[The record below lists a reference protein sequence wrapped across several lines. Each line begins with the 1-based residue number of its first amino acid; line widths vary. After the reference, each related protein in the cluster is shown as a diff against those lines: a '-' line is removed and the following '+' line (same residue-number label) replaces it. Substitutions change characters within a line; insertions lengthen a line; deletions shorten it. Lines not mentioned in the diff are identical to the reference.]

1 MSHVVASKYPVQMD
15 GQERSDPRFV
25 SLPKN
30 VAAVIEQ
37 HCFPRLT
44 AEKRV
49 ELERALFE
57 FIYGSRGAAGE
68 LEKRIN
74 GTAAPLV
81 SDDGALDSYDCAE
94 LAHALRRQHGA
105 EGAIVIAIDP
115 ENRVHIGMAVPK
127 EPGSQADLLA
137 AHLMRK
143 IDDVANVHIQDV
155 VLDLVV
161 DADGNG
167 SLS

>member
-1 MSHVVASKYPVQMD
+1 MSNHADASQYPVRMD
-15 GQERSDPRFV
+15 GQERADNRFA

-37 HCFPRLT
+37 HCFPRLPN
-44 AEKRV
+44 EKRV
-49 ELERALFE
+49 QLERFLFE
-57 FIYGSRGAAGE
+57 FIYGSRGAVGE
-68 LEKRIN
+68 IERRLN
-74 GTAAPLV
+74 GTASPLV
-81 SDDGALDSYDCAE
+81 SNEGTLDSYDCAE
-94 LAHALRRQHGA
+94 VAHHLRRERGA

-115 ENRVHIGMAVPK
+115 ANCVHIGIAVPK

-161 DADGNG
+161 DENG
-167 SLS
+167 GVS